1 MLSTVNQHKSK
12 VKTVSVRS
20 IILFSK
26 AASRFSTHQITEHFH
41 SKLAVS
47 IALSMGVALTGC
59 GAGNNPT
66 TRTDAATPPKS
77 TVRTSYNLTVQS
89 SVLIKNVRVTV
100 TDTESGAVLGQA
112 IIQNGNE
119 SVIEIPIAYL
129 KTNNVLLITLSQVDS
144 TSEYFDPMLKN
155 ELGAMASF
163 NQSLHA
169 LVSMGKADTKTKV
182 DPFSEII
189 YERTLI
195 RSGMTSMSQPNLKAI
210 TTTQLTSA
218 SNEMTTAL
226 GTSGNSTFSIFLNS
240 SSSIAAINLYDTS
253 TTGVSSLNTQ
263 ASNTMVA
270 LGQLALYAGNNLTA
284 QTPYLDFAARASLDL
299 LDGDL
304 DGLTIYGG
312 DTAGTVQITS
322 PILYSGITSLP
333 NIDPDHTEL
342 ASLIAIN
349 TNQRNQRGA
358 ALKLATTQYFST
370 LNASLPLAS
379 RTDSVTLNYIQNYD
393 FSVFS
398 ASYSGYG
405 YGSISSGSR
414 SGAGNYTLAF
424 GLPTGIDSKQALDAS
439 DASSRSNDIMQLN
452 GTYENSSGCKLSVG
466 YDGTIQLSQGALT
479 YQASVDR
486 KYSDRLIRLSGNQ
499 YLMNVASADLTA
511 PRFIQIRTIGAQI
524 IRADA
529 GRSTNQI
536 PMTLDTTEL
545 SCNF

>member
-20 IILFSK
+20 IILFNK
-26 AASRFSTHQITEHFH
+26 AASRFSTHDITEYFH

-47 IALSMGVALTGC
+47 IALSMGLVLTGC

-66 TRTDAATPPKS
+66 TRTDTATPPKS

-89 SVLIKNVRVTV
+89 PVLLKNVRVTI
-100 TDTESGAVLGQA
+100 TDTETGNVLGQS

-119 SVIEIPIAYL
+119 SVIEIPITSIKA
-129 KTNNVLLITLSQVDS
+129 NNVLLIALSPIDGSSQ
-144 TSEYFDPMLKN
+144 YFDPMLSG

-163 NQSLHA
+163 NHPLHA
-169 LVSMGKADTKTKV
+169 LVSMSKADTKLKV

-195 RSGMTSMSQPNLKAI
+195 RSGITSISQPNLKVI

-226 GTSGNSTFSIFLNS
+226 GTNGNSTFSIFLNS
-240 SSSIAAINLYDTS
+240 PSSIAAINLYTTS
-253 TTGVSSLNTQ
+253 AAISSLNAQ
-263 ASNTMVA
+263 ASSTMIA
-270 LGQLALYAGNNLTA
+270 LGQLALYAENNPTA
-284 QTPYLDFAARASLDL
+284 QTPYLEFATRASLDL

-304 DGLTIYGG
+304 DGMTIFGG
-312 DTAGTVQITS
+312 DAAGTVQITN
-322 PILYSGITSLP
+322 PILYSGVTSTP
-333 NIDPDHTEL
+333 NIDPDHTDL
-342 ASLIAIN
+342 PSLITLN
-349 TNQRNQRGA
+349 TSQRTKRGD
-358 ALKLATTQYFST
+358 ALKIATIQYFNT
-370 LNASLPLAS
+370 LNSSLPLAS
-379 RTDSVTLNYIQNYD
+379 RTDNATLNYIQNFD

-398 ASYSGYG
+398 VSYLG
-405 YGSISSGSR
+405 YGSTAYGSR

-424 GLPTGIDSKQALDAS
+424 GLPTGVDSKQALDAS
-439 DASSRSNDIMQLN
+439 DATGRLNDIMQLN
-452 GTYENSSGCKLSVG
+452 GTYQNSSGCKLSVG

-529 GRSTNQI
+529 GRSTSQI

-545 SCNF
+545 SCTF